1 MLDIRAGSRVG
12 PYKVVAPL
20 EEAARGGT
28 STLFLAQLAQVD
40 GSQLVIVKLVPVEGE
55 GGEGGGVFELNALR
69 KEVGILQKLRHPG
82 IVKIYPIPSRN
93 GRRERYIS
101 RAANVPGKP
110 WFCALEHLGGG
121 SLESRLKELTI
132 LPLGEAVEIAYQ
144 IGAALDYM
152 HAKGYVHWDVKP
164 DNILFRHPWSE
175 NGAGAVEAV
184 LTDFG
189 IARSTHEPAVVAG
202 SVRYMS
208 PERLRVH
215 LGEIPPDQVMDQR
228 PADVYALGLVL
239 YEMLSGDLPF
249 AAEDMES
256 IKIAILE
263 DTPIPLTDFN
273 PEVPPAVEDIIF
285 QALNKHPAAR
295 PAMEE
300 MVTMLD
306 RAVPAPRVGVRVP
319 SMPGVGGEMAEGGAV
334 RMGVSTRRPAPSRP
348 GEREVEPRERRPSPA
363 ERLQQWALTAVA
375 VGVIVIGGLWVMGRT
390 MGVGPLAP
398 TPTPTVIPTEV
409 PTETPAPTVVPA
421 AEMISLSPASAVTD
435 EGSVEIT
442 IVGEN
447 FQESVDVFLSGA
459 QGDIP
464 ATGVNVYGGGKRLWC
479 SFNIS
484 GVEPG
489 VWSVL
494 VESPD
499 GTLSEL
505 PNAFTV
511 VAPTPTPTP
520 TNTPAPTPTPTRVY
534 RAPAPTDVPPPPPTS
549 VPQPS
554 GGGGG
559 GGGGGGAPKPPPTI
573 PLP

>member
-1 MLDIRAGSRVG
+1 M
-12 PYKVVAPL
+12 
-20 EEAARGGT
+20 
-28 STLFLAQLAQVD
+28 FLAQLAQVD

-55 GGEGGGVFELNALR
+55 GGEGGGFFSLNALR
-69 KEVGILQKLRHPG
+69 KEVEVLQKIRHPG

-93 GRRERYIS
+93 GRREHYIS
-101 RAANVPGKP
+101 RAVNVPGKP
-110 WFCALEHLGGG
+110 WYCAMEYLGGG
-121 SLESRLKELTI
+121 SLESRLQELSF

-144 IGAALDYM
+144 IGSALDYM

-175 NGAGAVEAV
+175 NGVGVIEAV

-189 IARSTHEPAVVAG
+189 IARSSHEPAVVAG

-215 LGEIPPDQVMDQR
+215 LGEIPPDQIMDQR

-239 YEMLSGDLPF
+239 YEMLAGDLPF
-249 AAEDMES
+249 AAGDMEG
-256 IKIAILE
+256 IKSAILE
-263 DTPIPLTDFN
+263 ETPIPLTDFN
-273 PEVPPAVEDIIF
+273 PEAPAVVEDIIF

-306 RAVPAPRVGVRVP
+306 KAVPAPRIGVRAP
-319 SMPGVGGEMAEGGAV
+319 SIPGGEMVESGAV
-334 RMGVSTRRPAPSRP
+334 QIGVSARRPPMPRP
-348 GEREVEPRERRPSPA
+348 GEREAEPRERKPSPA
-363 ERLQQWALTAVA
+363 ERLQQWALTVVA
-375 VGVIVIGGLWVMGRT
+375 VGILVVGGLWVMGRT

-398 TPTPTVIPTEV
+398 TPTPTAIPTEM
-409 PTETPAPTVVPA
+409 PTETPTPTPVPSV
-421 AEMISLSPASAVTD
+421 EVISLSPASAMTGED
-435 EGSVEIT
+435 SVEIT

-447 FQESVDVFLSGA
+447 FQESADVFLSGT

-464 ATGVNVYGGGKRLWC
+464 AIGVRVYAGGSRMWC

-484 GVEPG
+484 AAEPG

-494 VESPD
+494 VGNPD

-505 PNAFTV
+505 PSAFTI
-511 VAPTPTPTP
+511 VAPTPTPMP
-520 TNTPAPTPTPTRVY
+520 TDTPTPIPTATTVY
-534 RAPAPTDVPPPPPTS
+534 RPPAATAVPPSPPTP

-554 GGGGG
+554 GGSGGG
-559 GGGGGGAPKPPPTI
+559 PRPTKPPSSPPTI
-573 PLP
+573 SPP

>member
-12 PYKVVAPL
+12 PYKVVTSL
-20 EEAARGGT
+20 EEATARGGT

-40 GSQLVIVKLVPVEGE
+40 GSQLVIVKLVPGE
-55 GGEGGGVFELNALR
+55 ETGSESNGFFELNALR
-69 KEVGILQKLRHPG
+69 KEVETLQKLRHPG

-93 GRRERYIS
+93 GHRERYIS

-110 WFCALEHLGGG
+110 WFCAMEHLGGG

-144 IGAALDYM
+144 IGSALDYM
-152 HAKGYVHWDVKP
+152 HARGYVHWDVKP
-164 DNILFRHPWSE
+164 DNILFRYPRSE
-175 NGAGAVEAV
+175 NGAVEAV

-189 IARSTHEPAVVAG
+189 IARSTHGPAVVAG

-249 AAEDMES
+249 AADDMES

-273 PEVPPAVEDIIF
+273 PEVPPVVEDIIF
-285 QALNKHPAAR
+285 QALNKRPAAR
-295 PAMEE
+295 PVIGE

-306 RAVPAPRVGVRVP
+306 RAVPAPRVGVHMP
-319 SMPGVGGEMAEGGAV
+319 SLPGGKVTEDNQ
-334 RMGVSTRRPAPSRP
+334 RQSTISSPR
-348 GEREVEPRERRPSPA
+348 EREVRPIERQPSPA

-375 VGVIVIGGLWVMGRT
+375 AGVIVVGGLWVMGRG
-390 MGVGPLAP
+390 MGIGPLKP
-398 TPTPTVIPTEV
+398 TPIPTAIPAEM
-409 PTETPAPTVVPA
+409 PTETPMPTVVPA
-421 AEMISLSPASAVTD
+421 AEMISASPASAVTD

-464 ATGVNVYGGGKRLWC
+464 ATGVKVYGGGKRLWC

-494 VESPD
+494 VENPD

-511 VAPTPTPTP
+511 VAPTPTPMPTDTP
-520 TNTPAPTPTPTRVY
+520 TPTPTPTRVY
-534 RAPAPTDVPPPPPTS
+534 RPPAPTAIPPTAPPPVS
-549 VPQPS
+549 S

-559 GGGGGGAPKPPPTI
+559 GGPRPTKPPSSPPTI
-573 PLP
+573 PPP

>member
-12 PYKVVAPL
+12 PYKIVAPL

-55 GGEGGGVFELNALR
+55 GGEGGGFFELNALR
-69 KEVGILQKLRHPG
+69 KEVEVLQKLRHPG
-82 IVKIYPIPSRN
+82 IVKIYPIPSRD
-93 GRRERYIS
+93 GRREHYIS
-101 RAANVPGKP
+101 RATNVSGKP
-110 WFCALEHLGGG
+110 WYCALEHLGGG
-121 SLESRLKELTI
+121 SLESRLQELTF

-144 IGAALDYM
+144 IGSALDYM
-152 HAKGYVHWDVKP
+152 HAKGYVHWDIKP

-175 NGAGAVEAV
+175 NGAGVIEAV

-189 IARSTHEPAVVAG
+189 IARSSHEPAVVAG

-215 LGEIPPDQVMDQR
+215 LGEIPPDQIMDQR

-239 YEMLSGDLPF
+239 YEMLAGDLPF
-249 AAEDMES
+249 VAEDMEG
-256 IKIAILE
+256 IKSAILE

-273 PEVPPAVEDIIF
+273 PEAPAVVEDIIF

-295 PAMEE
+295 PVMEE

-306 RAVPAPRVGVRVP
+306 KAVPAPRVGVRAP
-319 SMPGVGGEMAEGGAV
+319 SIPGGEMVESGAV
-334 RMGVSTRRPAPSRP
+334 QIGVTPRRPAPPRP
-348 GEREVEPRERRPSPA
+348 GEREAELRERRPSPA
-363 ERLQQWALTAVA
+363 ERMQQWALTVVA
-375 VGVIVIGGLWVMGRT
+375 VGILVVGSLWVMGRT
-390 MGVGPLAP
+390 MGIGPLAP
-398 TPTPTVIPTEV
+398 TPTPTAIPTEM
-409 PTETPAPTVVPA
+409 PTETPTPTPVPSV
-421 AEMISLSPASAVTD
+421 EVISLSPASAMTG

-447 FQESVDVFLSGA
+447 FQESADVFLSGT

-464 ATGVNVYGGGKRLWC
+464 ATGVRVYASGSRMWC

-484 GVEPG
+484 AAEPG

-494 VESPD
+494 VGNPD

-505 PNAFTV
+505 PGAFTI
-511 VAPTPTPTP
+511 VAPTPTPVP
-520 TNTPAPTPTPTRVY
+520 TDTPTPTLTPTTVY
-534 RAPAPTDVPPPPPTS
+534 RPPAATAVPPPPPTP

-559 GGGGGGAPKPPPTI
+559 PRPTKPPSSPPTI
-573 PLP
+573 SPP